1 MRYAYKYDH
10 RWLIMVR
17 RMEFELYI
25 TMSLERKVQS
35 IVLWFIVS
43 CYCAFAVFMNLL
55 FGMKFAPTQA
65 TGWMMTAFSTL
76 MMVSSIKL
84 SEMESV
90 HSRIWKALVVIVIVI
105 FFLHCVTILE
115 L

>member
-76 MMVSSIKL
+76 MMVSSIKFKRNGERA
-84 SEMESV
+84 SAYMEST
-90 HSRIWKALVVIVIVI
+90 VVIVIVN
-105 FFLHCVTILE
+105 FFLHCVTIIE